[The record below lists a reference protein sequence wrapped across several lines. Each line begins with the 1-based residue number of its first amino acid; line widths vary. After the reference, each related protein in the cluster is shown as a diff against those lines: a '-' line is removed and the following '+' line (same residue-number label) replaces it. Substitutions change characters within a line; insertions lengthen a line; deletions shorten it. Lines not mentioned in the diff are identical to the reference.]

1 MSCMRHL
8 ILKNWETEV
17 FISEKLLQS
26 ISHTHSL
33 ATSWGLTLP
42 WLCLTSEQYREMG
55 HKRHCNHTSL
65 TTTAITSL
73 NDQPFGPIGKTYLS
87 AIFHLANGWCCQCWA
102 AQIAAAMKKKKKK
115 WTKAWLARTALEIFQ
130 IMEYFVRDNGIM
142 RANTAWQGRINN
154 HCKT

>member
-33 ATSWGLTLP
+33 ATLWGLTLP

-55 HKRHCNHTSL
+55 HKRHCNHTLL
-65 TTTAITSL
+65 TTMAITSL

-87 AIFHLANGWCCQCWA
+87 AIFHLANGCSCQCRA
-102 AQIAAAMKKKKKK
+102 AQIAAAMKKKI
-115 WTKAWLARTALEIFQ
+115 WTKAWLARAALEIFQ